1 MTRTLITLPESARAG
16 EVVAIRT
23 LIQHPMESGHRVG
36 AEGRVVPRDIIRRFS
51 CRYNG
56 EAVFSADL
64 FAAIAANPLIE
75 FSTLATDSGSLEFF
89 WEGDNGFTHRES
101 VRLKV
106 IP

>member
-1 MTRTLITLPESARAG
+1 MARTLITIPESARAG
-16 EVVAIRT
+16 EAIAIRT

-56 EAVFSADL
+56 ETVFSADL

-75 FSTLATDSGSLEFF
+75 FSTLAIDSGSLEFS

-101 VRLKV
+101 VGLKV
-106 IP
+106 MP